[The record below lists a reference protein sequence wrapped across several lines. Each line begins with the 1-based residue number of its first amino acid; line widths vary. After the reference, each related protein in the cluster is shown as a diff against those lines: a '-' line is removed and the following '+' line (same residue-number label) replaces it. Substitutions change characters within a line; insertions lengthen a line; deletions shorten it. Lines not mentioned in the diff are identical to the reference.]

1 MKKKQSKHYDVRE
14 DVPSVVRESA
24 VNYHA
29 PLKKISKQVITKAFL
44 YTDFKKIA
52 DKAPFTVGE
61 WAEILHISERTLHRY
76 AKDNSEFNGMQVERI
91 LHIEK
96 MIDMGKKLFGIEGFK
111 NWLNYKPFSLNGAR
125 PIDMLTSYQGIQD
138 VIDLL
143 GRMQHGISA

>member
-1 MKKKQSKHYDVRE
+1 MKKKLGKSYETPHE
-14 DVPSVVRESA
+14 SPNVVREPSA
-24 VNYHA
+24 SYHA
-29 PLKKISKQVITKAFL
+29 PIKKISKAVITKAFL
-44 YTDFKKIA
+44 YSDFKKIA

-111 NWLNYKPFSLNGAR
+111 NWLNYKPFSLNGLR